1 MTRILMK
8 LIIEKYKNELF
19 AFFEDENSFKK
30 NEIERKDLRINKIEN
45 HILKE
50 ECNLKFLE
58 NNTYLVFELHTL
70 FDFKKKV
77 TSI

>member
-30 NEIERKDLRINKIEN
+30 NEIQRKDLRINKIEN

-50 ECNLKFLE
+50 ECNLESLKD
-58 NNTYLVFELHTL
+58 NVYLVFKLHTL
-70 FDFKKKV
+70 FDFKK
-77 TSI
+77 

>member
-1 MTRILMK
+1 MK

-50 ECNLKFLE
+50 ECNLKSLE

-70 FDFKKKV
+70 FDFKK
-77 TSI
+77 